1 MTLGFREF
9 SRQIVHLL
17 LGLLLTAIV
26 YFFGKYNGLLATSAI
41 LALGFFLSFAIS
53 RKAGTRHFGKFVK
66 HVERRH
72 ERKLPGK
79 AALVFV
85 LAIAVIIALFYAFSL
100 EITLGALLV
109 LSVGDSF
116 NAIFGKAVGKTRLFG
131 TQRTLEGT
139 IAGII
144 TSFLALLLLFAPL
157 TAFAAALLG
166 MLAEHLPFDDNF
178 AIPIVAGVVLIIL

>member
-26 YFFGKYNGLLATSAI
+26 YFFGKYNGLLAASAV

-53 RKAGTRHFGKFVK
+53 RKAGVKALGKFVK
-66 HVERRH
+66 QVERRH

-79 AALVFV
+79 GALVFL
-85 LAIAVIIALFYAFSL
+85 LAIPIIIALFYAFPL
-100 EITLGALLV
+100 KVVLGALLV
-109 LSVGDSF
+109 LSVGDAFS
-116 NAIFGKAVGKTRLFG
+116 AIFGKAFGKTRVFG
-131 TQRTLEGT
+131 SKRTLEGT